1 MIERKPC
8 YDDKSG
14 LERDV
19 LLPIYFALE
28 PNKESKILA
37 NLMLTKYE
45 YIQSEEDK
53 KNKKEKKPEPPTD
66 PKPQISEDDEK

>member
-28 PNKESKILA
+28 PNKESKLLV

-53 KNKKEKKPEPPTD
+53 KNKKEKPGW
-66 PKPQISEDDEK
+66 IL